1 MNTQTLP
8 PPTAAPRPGR
18 RPKAAPPAQMSL
30 MDLEPDAAPVP
41 PSAPTVPRPKQAPA
55 VATAPKPKAARTV
68 KAPAPKTPTRVVV
81 NADKKPPAAEPVRV
95 VPETLLTSGAVWKMS
110 GKHGVAYVKD
120 AALAGELL
128 ATDPKHLAKAA
139 MAVYYDK
146 KGKAFAWQVRFDT
159 DRWDEVMKRLA

>member
-1 MNTQTLP
+1 MKPKNPPAKTASSPARHPKT
-8 PPTAAPRPGR
+8 PPTV
-18 RPKAAPPAQMSL
+18 QMSL
-30 MDLEPDAAPVP
+30 MVVEPDAATLTP
-41 PSAPTVPRPKQAPA
+41 PKTKTPRL
-55 VATAPKPKAARTV
+55 PKPPVTKAAKSVPV
-68 KAPAPKTPTRVVV
+68 K
-81 NADKKPPAAEPVRV
+81 ADKKTARTETVRI

-110 GKHGVAYVKD
+110 GKNGVAYVKD

-128 ATDPKHLAKAA
+128 ATDPKNLPKAA

>member
-1 MNTQTLP
+1 MKSQTP
-8 PPTAAPRPGR
+8 PAPIAAPRTTR
-18 RPKAAPPAQMSL
+18 RPKAAPTAQMSL

-41 PSAPTVPRPKQAPA
+41 PTKPRPKQTQRVVAP
-55 VATAPKPKAARTV
+55 TKPTAART
-68 KAPAPKTPTRVVV
+68 ARPTAPKTPARVVV
-81 NADKKPPAAEPVRV
+81 KADKKPPVAEPVRV

-128 ATDPKHLAKAA
+128 ATDPKHLARAA

>member
-1 MNTQTLP
+1 MKAKTS
-8 PPTAAPRPGR
+8 PTTTTPVPMSR
-18 RPKAAPPAQMSL
+18 RTKTPSAQMSL
-30 MDLEPDAAPVP
+30 MDLEPDAATLM
-41 PSAPTVPRPKQAPA
+41 PTKTKTPR
-55 VATAPKPKAARTV
+55 APKPPVAKAVKSVSVKTNKKTLSTETV
-68 KAPAPKTPTRVVV
+68 RI
-81 NADKKPPAAEPVRV
+81 

-110 GKHGVAYVKD
+110 GKNGVAYVKD